1 MIHELTHTT
10 QTALARQLG
19 IDQSY
24 LSRLLRR
31 ERRPSPA
38 MAQKLADATSTSVL
52 YWLYPQDYD
61 TKGNRIGHE

>member
-1 MIHELTHTT
+1 MTHELTNTT
-10 QTALARQLG
+10 QTALARKLG

-52 YWLYPQDYD
+52 YWLYPKDYD
-61 TKGNRIGHE
+61 AKGIRLAHE